1 MHLLALTLQ
10 VTSSGVS
17 VVNGAAGG
25 LLSDGYM
32 TVYDPRT
39 GLMYSPHGLVVDPLL
54 HAQVGQFYPTPVTD
68 SICTQDS
75 TLNRSYCVVNIYIGV
90 DVNQF
95 ELWIYDSHTYG
106 LVQRVSLR
114 ATISGH
120 LSRLVR
126 WGSAGLALATVSYG
140 NFYGP
145 GGLFLID
152 GAAVNP
158 NVPADATA
166 GTGVSSYSSLTSLSP
181 ETGQAGSDV
190 TVTITGANFTPHSV
204 ACWNCSL
211 IEPMTTE
218 THYVSPTQLTVTIPA
233 SALQALQPLSIGVYD
248 PDTKLLSNN
257 ALTFTAYPT
266 ASATTKIT
274 AINLAGLDMVW
285 DAKSALLYV
294 GTAEDDA
301 AHPNSIVAIDPLR
314 GSVSLSQTVNPNPF
328 HLSVSAGGQYLYV
341 GFAGAMTMMQLQ
353 LPGLD
358 FPNSW
363 PLISPGLGGDFFVGD
378 LKAAP
383 VNPHTTAVALYIAP
397 QDLSYTQVAV
407 GGVVIYDDATERP
420 HSASFYDFSVFP
432 NPEYN
437 VLAWGASDSILAAAQ
452 NDNFDLLPLYTLK
465 VNDSGPSLLGVY
477 PSFNSMG
484 DELHSDFGTGLVY
497 SDNGKVADPV
507 TGTIIGSYPA
517 SGLVVPDSSLGKV
530 FILGQTSSQSQS
542 NNYTIGSFDEKSF
555 TAESSITVN
564 NIAGLPLRL
573 VRWGTSGL
581 ALITFNPSGGGML
594 YILQDAHFVS
604 NAAARIPSQGMLRG
618 GDVQRRWAKPS
629 TSKIERKFRHRPLG
643 SLR

>member
-1 MHLLALTLQ
+1 M
-10 VTSSGVS
+10 S

-114 ATISGH
+114 STISGH

-407 GGVVIYDDATERP
+407 GGVVTMMRRKDRTLHLFTISLY
-420 HSASFYDFSVFP
+420 FP
-432 NPEYN
+432 
-437 VLAWGASDSILAAAQ
+437 
-452 NDNFDLLPLYTLK
+452 TL
-465 VNDSGPSLLGVY
+465 N
-477 PSFNSMG
+477 
-484 DELHSDFGTGLVY
+484 
-497 SDNGKVADPV
+497 
-507 TGTIIGSYPA
+507 
-517 SGLVVPDSSLGKV
+517 
-530 FILGQTSSQSQS
+530 
-542 NNYTIGSFDEKSF
+542 
-555 TAESSITVN
+555 
-564 NIAGLPLRL
+564 
-573 VRWGTSGL
+573 
-581 ALITFNPSGGGML
+581 ITFWRGELRIRFWLPRRTTTL
-594 YILQDAHFVS
+594 TCCPYI
-604 NAAARIPSQGMLRG
+604 R
-618 GDVQRRWAKPS
+618 
-629 TSKIERKFRHRPLG
+629 
-643 SLR
+643 